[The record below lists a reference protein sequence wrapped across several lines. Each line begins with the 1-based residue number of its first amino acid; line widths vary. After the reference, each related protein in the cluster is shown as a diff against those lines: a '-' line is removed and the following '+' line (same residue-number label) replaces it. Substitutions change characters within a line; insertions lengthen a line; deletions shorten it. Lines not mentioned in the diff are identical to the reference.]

1 VLKLIPILVLLILN
15 ACGPDYDAASDVTG
29 LQFDGIDDYILI
41 EENVLPDSGDYTI
54 SIWVKADS
62 GNVGARTLISQ
73 SDTSGSP
80 FYFGSNS
87 GSDLSG
93 KIKMNQDWKSLESSP
108 FYLDSKWH
116 LYTIVND
123 GTIGDSSII
132 IDTSLFYIDGVE
144 ISTVMGEGKS
154 YPIDERFFIGT
165 MWDSSGEFFSGAI
178 DDISIWDRKLSS
190 KEISSIY
197 NSGIGLDPTIDSLD
211 YKGSENL
218 IAFWPFSEGADSS
231 VSDFSGNGYDGE
243 IFGASWINIDSKLEP
258 IIDSTL
264 IAESQNQNNSY
275 QKEIWGRVSGNDGK
289 SIYGASVIL
298 KGTHNDEFKWT
309 TNFQTN
315 RRGDYE
321 INDCQPWDEMIVSME
336 GYQTQKFIP
345 SDSIFLESPVDITLL
360 MKTEDDELVID
371 SAMLAEISRQA
382 EENYEMIQ
390 YMINSARQNQVVSI
404 PEGVHIISK
413 PITVNKKVNITIQ
426 GTLSSSIVLNDIHQ
440 PVFIINNSSNIVI
453 QRLSLGHEP
462 TIKGDH
468 DSEVVRINKGNNIY
482 VNSCEI
488 SGDAAIGLKAVGV
501 KSLTISSCFIHDN
514 SWFAFSFKD
523 CDNVTI
529 ENSQLIDNQEIMYKR
544 SSTVAL
550 HSNVIKD

>member
-1 VLKLIPILVLLILN
+1 MLKLIPILILLILN
-15 ACGPDYDAASDVTG
+15 ACGPDYDASSDVTG
-29 LQFDGIDDYILI
+29 LQFDGVDDYILI

-62 GNVGARTLISQ
+62 SNVGARTLISQ

-108 FYLDSKWH
+108 FYLDNKWH

-132 IDTSLFYIDGVE
+132 VDTSLFYVDGVE

-258 IIDSTL
+258 VIDSTL

-275 QKEIWGRVSGNDGK
+275 QKEIWGRVSDIDGK

-336 GYQTQKFIP
+336 GYQTQKFNP
-345 SDSIFLESPVDITLL
+345 LDSIFLESPVDITLL

-453 QRLSLGHEP
+453 QRLILGHEP
-462 TIKGDH
+462 NIKGDH

-488 SGDAAIGLKAVGV
+488 SGEAAIGLKAVGV

-529 ENSQLIDNQEIMYKR
+529 ENSQLIDNQEVMYKR

>member
-1 VLKLIPILVLLILN
+1 MLKLIPILVLLILN

-62 GNVGARTLISQ
+62 SNVGARTLISQ

-108 FYLDSKWH
+108 FYLDNKWH

-132 IDTSLFYIDGVE
+132 VDTSLFYVDGVE

-258 IIDSTL
+258 VIDSTL
-264 IAESQNQNNSY
+264 IAESENQNNSY
-275 QKEIWGRVSGNDGK
+275 QKEIWGRVSDIDGK

-336 GYQTQKFIP
+336 GYQTQKFNP
-345 SDSIFLESPVDITLL
+345 LDSIFLESPVDITLL
-360 MKTEDDELVID
+360 IKTEDDELVID

-488 SGDAAIGLKAVGV
+488 SGEAAIGLKAVGV

-529 ENSQLIDNQEIMYKR
+529 ENSQLIDNQEVMYKR

>member
-1 VLKLIPILVLLILN
+1 MLKLIPILVLLILN

-62 GNVGARTLISQ
+62 SNVGARTLISQ

-108 FYLDSKWH
+108 FYLDNKWH

-132 IDTSLFYIDGVE
+132 IDTSLFYVDGIE

-258 IIDSTL
+258 VIDSTL

-275 QKEIWGRVSGNDGK
+275 QKEIWGRVSDIDGK

-336 GYQTQKFIP
+336 GYQTQKFNP
-345 SDSIFLESPVDITLL
+345 LDSIFLESPVDITLL

-371 SAMLAEISRQA
+371 STMLAEISRQA

-413 PITVNKKVNITIQ
+413 PITVNKKINITIQ

-488 SGDAAIGLKAVGV
+488 SGEAAIGLKAVGV

-529 ENSQLIDNQEIMYKR
+529 ENSQLIDNQEVMYKR

>member
-1 VLKLIPILVLLILN
+1 MLKLIPILVLLILN
-15 ACGPDYDAASDVTG
+15 ACGSDYDAASDVTG

-62 GNVGARTLISQ
+62 SNVGARTLISQ

-93 KIKMNQDWKSLESSP
+93 KIKMNQDWKSLESLP
-108 FYLDSKWH
+108 FYLDNKWH

-132 IDTSLFYIDGVE
+132 VDTSLFYVDGVE

-218 IAFWPFSEGADSS
+218 IAFWPFSEGAASS

-258 IIDSTL
+258 VIDSTL
-264 IAESQNQNNSY
+264 IAESENQNNSY
-275 QKEIWGRVSGNDGK
+275 QKEIWGRVSDIDGK

-336 GYQTQKFIP
+336 GYQTQKFNP
-345 SDSIFLESPVDITLL
+345 LDSIFLESPVDITLL
-360 MKTEDDELVID
+360 IKTEDDELVID
-371 SAMLAEISRQA
+371 SAMLAEISMQA

-462 TIKGDH
+462 TIIGDH
-468 DSEVVRINKGNNIY
+468 DSEVVRIDKGNNNY

-488 SGDAAIGLKAVGV
+488 SGEAAIGLKAVGV

-529 ENSQLIDNQEIMYKR
+529 ENSQLIDNQEVMYKR

>member
-1 VLKLIPILVLLILN
+1 MLKLIPILVLLILN
-15 ACGPDYDAASDVTG
+15 ACGSDYDAASDVTG

-62 GNVGARTLISQ
+62 SNVGARTLISQ

-108 FYLDSKWH
+108 FYLDNKWH

-132 IDTSLFYIDGVE
+132 VDTSLFYVDGVE

-258 IIDSTL
+258 VIDSTL

-275 QKEIWGRVSGNDGK
+275 QKEIWGRVSDIDGK

-336 GYQTQKFIP
+336 GYQTQKFNP
-345 SDSIFLESPVDITLL
+345 LDSIFLESPVDITLL
-360 MKTEDDELVID
+360 IKTEDDELVID
-371 SAMLAEISRQA
+371 SAMLAEISMQA

-488 SGDAAIGLKAVGV
+488 SGEAAIGLKAVGV

-529 ENSQLIDNQEIMYKR
+529 ENSQLIDNQEVMYKR

>member
-1 VLKLIPILVLLILN
+1 MLKLIPILVLLILN
-15 ACGPDYDAASDVTG
+15 ACGSDYDAASDVTG

-62 GNVGARTLISQ
+62 SNVGARTLISQ

-108 FYLDSKWH
+108 FYLDNKWH

-132 IDTSLFYIDGVE
+132 VDTSLFYVDGVE

-258 IIDSTL
+258 VIDSTL

-275 QKEIWGRVSGNDGK
+275 QKEIWGRVSDIDGK

-336 GYQTQKFIP
+336 GYQTQKFNP
-345 SDSIFLESPVDITLL
+345 LDSIFLESPVDITLL
-360 MKTEDDELVID
+360 IKTEDDELVID
-371 SAMLAEISRQA
+371 SAMLAEISMQA

-453 QRLSLGHEP
+453 QRLSLGNEP

-488 SGDAAIGLKAVGV
+488 SGEAAIGLKAVGV

-529 ENSQLIDNQEIMYKR
+529 ENSQLIDNQEVMYKR

>member
-1 VLKLIPILVLLILN
+1 MLKLIPILVLLILN

-62 GNVGARTLISQ
+62 SNVGARTLISQ

-108 FYLDSKWH
+108 FYLDNKWH

-132 IDTSLFYIDGVE
+132 VDTSLFYVDGVE

-258 IIDSTL
+258 VIDSTL

-275 QKEIWGRVSGNDGK
+275 QKEIWGRVSDIDGK

-336 GYQTQKFIP
+336 GYQTKKFNP
-345 SDSIFLESPVDITLL
+345 LDSIFLESPVDITLL

-488 SGDAAIGLKAVGV
+488 SGEAAIGLKAVGV

-529 ENSQLIDNQEIMYKR
+529 ENSQLIDNQEVMYKR

>member
-1 VLKLIPILVLLILN
+1 MLKLIPFLVLLILN

-62 GNVGARTLISQ
+62 SNVGARTLISQ

-108 FYLDSKWH
+108 FYLDNKWH

-132 IDTSLFYIDGVE
+132 IDTSLFYVDGVE

-258 IIDSTL
+258 VIDSTL

-275 QKEIWGRVSGNDGK
+275 QKEIWGRVSDIGGK

-336 GYQTQKFIP
+336 GYQTQKFNP
-345 SDSIFLESPVDITLL
+345 LDSIFLESPVDITLL

-371 SAMLAEISRQA
+371 SVMLAEISMQA

-440 PVFIINNSSNIVI
+440 PVFVINNSSNIVI

-488 SGDAAIGLKAVGV
+488 SGEAAIGLKAVGV

-529 ENSQLIDNQEIMYKR
+529 ENSQLIDNQEVMYKR

>member
-1 VLKLIPILVLLILN
+1 MLKLIPILVLLILN

-62 GNVGARTLISQ
+62 SNVGARTLISQ

-108 FYLDSKWH
+108 FYLDNKWH

-132 IDTSLFYIDGVE
+132 IDTSLFYVDGVE
-144 ISTVMGEGKS
+144 TSTVMGEGKS

-258 IIDSTL
+258 VIDSTL
-264 IAESQNQNNSY
+264 IAESQNQHNSY
-275 QKEIWGRVSGNDGK
+275 QKEIWGRVSDIDGN

-336 GYQTQKFIP
+336 GYQTQKFNP
-345 SDSIFLESPVDITLL
+345 LDSIFLESPVDITLL

-371 SAMLAEISRQA
+371 SVMLAEISRQA

-440 PVFIINNSSNIVI
+440 PVFVINNSSNIVI

-488 SGDAAIGLKAVGV
+488 SGEAAIGLKAVGV

-529 ENSQLIDNQEIMYKR
+529 ENSQLIDNQEVMYKR

>member
-1 VLKLIPILVLLILN
+1 MLKLIPILILLILN

-62 GNVGARTLISQ
+62 SNVGARTLISQ

-87 GSDLSG
+87 GPDLSG

-108 FYLDSKWH
+108 FYLDNKWH

-144 ISTVMGEGKS
+144 ISAVMGEGKS

-258 IIDSTL
+258 VIDSTL

-275 QKEIWGRVSGNDGK
+275 QKEIWGRVSDIDGK

-336 GYQTQKFIP
+336 GYQTQKFNP
-345 SDSIFLESPVDITLL
+345 LDSIFLESPVDITLL

-371 SAMLAEISRQA
+371 SAMLAEISKQA

-440 PVFIINNSSNIVI
+440 PVFVINNSSNIVI

-488 SGDAAIGLKAVGV
+488 SGEAAIGLKAVGV

-529 ENSQLIDNQEIMYKR
+529 ENSQLIDNQEVMYKR

>member
-1 VLKLIPILVLLILN
+1 MLKLIPILVLLILN

-62 GNVGARTLISQ
+62 SNVGARTLISQ

-108 FYLDSKWH
+108 FYLDNKWH

-132 IDTSLFYIDGVE
+132 IDTSLFYVDGIE

-258 IIDSTL
+258 VIDSTL

-275 QKEIWGRVSGNDGK
+275 QKEIWGRVSDIDGK

-336 GYQTQKFIP
+336 GYQTQKFNP
-345 SDSIFLESPVDITLL
+345 LDSIFLESPVDITLL
-360 MKTEDDELVID
+360 MTTEDDELVID
-371 SAMLAEISRQA
+371 SVMLAEISRQA

-440 PVFIINNSSNIVI
+440 PVFVINNSSNIVI

-488 SGDAAIGLKAVGV
+488 SGEAAIGLKAVGV

-529 ENSQLIDNQEIMYKR
+529 ENSQLIDNQEVMYKR

>member
-1 VLKLIPILVLLILN
+1 MLKLIPILVLLILN

-62 GNVGARTLISQ
+62 SNVGARTLISQ

-108 FYLDSKWH
+108 FYLDNKWH

-132 IDTSLFYIDGVE
+132 IDTSLFYVDGIE

-258 IIDSTL
+258 VIDSTL

-275 QKEIWGRVSGNDGK
+275 QKEIWGRVSDIDGK

-336 GYQTQKFIP
+336 GYQTQKFNP
-345 SDSIFLESPVDITLL
+345 LDSIFLESPVDITLL
-360 MKTEDDELVID
+360 MKTEDYELVID
-371 SAMLAEISRQA
+371 SAMLAEISKQA

-440 PVFIINNSSNIVI
+440 PVFVINNSSNIVI

-488 SGDAAIGLKAVGV
+488 SGEAAIGLKAVGV

-529 ENSQLIDNQEIMYKR
+529 ENSQLIDNQEVMYKR

>member
-1 VLKLIPILVLLILN
+1 MLKLIPILVLLILN

-62 GNVGARTLISQ
+62 SNVGARTLISQ

-108 FYLDSKWH
+108 FYLDNKWH

-132 IDTSLFYIDGVE
+132 IDTSLFYVDGVE

-258 IIDSTL
+258 VIDSTL

-275 QKEIWGRVSGNDGK
+275 QKEIWGRVSDNDGK

-336 GYQTQKFIP
+336 GYQTQKFNP

-488 SGDAAIGLKAVGV
+488 SGEAAIGLKAVGV

-529 ENSQLIDNQEIMYKR
+529 ENSQLIDNQEVMYKR

>member
-1 VLKLIPILVLLILN
+1 MLKLIPILVLLILN

-62 GNVGARTLISQ
+62 SNVGARTLISQ

-108 FYLDSKWH
+108 FYLDNKWH

-132 IDTSLFYIDGVE
+132 IDTSLFYVDGVE

-258 IIDSTL
+258 VIDSTL

-275 QKEIWGRVSGNDGK
+275 QKEIWGRVSDIDGK

-336 GYQTQKFIP
+336 GYQTQKFNP
-345 SDSIFLESPVDITLL
+345 LDSIFLESPVDITLL

-371 SAMLAEISRQA
+371 SAMLAEISKQA

-488 SGDAAIGLKAVGV
+488 SGEAAIGLKAVGV

-529 ENSQLIDNQEIMYKR
+529 ENSQLIDNQEVMYKR

>member
-1 VLKLIPILVLLILN
+1 MFKLIPILVLLILN

-62 GNVGARTLISQ
+62 SNVGARTLISQ

-108 FYLDSKWH
+108 FYLDNKWH

-144 ISTVMGEGKS
+144 ISAVMGEGKS

-197 NSGIGLDPTIDSLD
+197 NSGIGLDPTTDSLD

-258 IIDSTL
+258 VIDSTL
-264 IAESQNQNNSY
+264 IAEPQNQNNSY
-275 QKEIWGRVSGNDGK
+275 QKEIWGRVSDIDGK

-336 GYQTQKFIP
+336 GYQTQKFNP
-345 SDSIFLESPVDITLL
+345 LDSIFLESPVDITLL

-371 SAMLAEISRQA
+371 SAMLAEISKQA

-488 SGDAAIGLKAVGV
+488 SGEAAIGLKAVGV

-529 ENSQLIDNQEIMYKR
+529 ENSQLIDNQEVMYKR

>member
-1 VLKLIPILVLLILN
+1 MLKLIPILVLLILN

-62 GNVGARTLISQ
+62 SNVGARTLISQ

-108 FYLDSKWH
+108 FYLDNKWH

-132 IDTSLFYIDGVE
+132 IDTSLFYVDGVE

-258 IIDSTL
+258 VIDSTL

-275 QKEIWGRVSGNDGK
+275 QKEIWGRVSDIDGK

-336 GYQTQKFIP
+336 GYQTQKFNP
-345 SDSIFLESPVDITLL
+345 LDSIFSESPVDITLL
-360 MKTEDDELVID
+360 MKTEDDELLID
-371 SAMLAEISRQA
+371 SAMLAEISKQA

-488 SGDAAIGLKAVGV
+488 SGEAAIGLKAVGV

-529 ENSQLIDNQEIMYKR
+529 ENSQLIDNQEVMYKR

>member
-1 VLKLIPILVLLILN
+1 MLKLIPILVLLILN

-62 GNVGARTLISQ
+62 SNVGARTLISQ

-108 FYLDSKWH
+108 FYLDNKWH

-132 IDTSLFYIDGVE
+132 IDTSLFYVDGVE

-258 IIDSTL
+258 VIDSTL

-275 QKEIWGRVSGNDGK
+275 QKEIWGRVSDIDGK

-336 GYQTQKFIP
+336 GYQTQKFNP
-345 SDSIFLESPVDITLL
+345 LDSIFLESPVDITLL

-371 SAMLAEISRQA
+371 SALLAEISRQA

-488 SGDAAIGLKAVGV
+488 SGEAAIGLKAVGV

-529 ENSQLIDNQEIMYKR
+529 ENSQLIDNQEVMYKR

>member
-1 VLKLIPILVLLILN
+1 MLKLIPILVLLILN

-108 FYLDSKWH
+108 FYLDNKWH

-132 IDTSLFYIDGVE
+132 IDTSLFYVDGVE

-218 IAFWPFSEGADSS
+218 IAFWPFTEGSDSS

-258 IIDSTL
+258 VIDSTL

-275 QKEIWGRVSGNDGK
+275 QKEIWGRVSDIDGK

-336 GYQTQKFIP
+336 GYQTQKFNP

-360 MKTEDDELVID
+360 MKTEDDESVID
-371 SAMLAEISRQA
+371 SAMYAELSRQA

-426 GTLSSSIVLNDIHQ
+426 GTLSSSIVLNDIHK

-488 SGDAAIGLKAVGV
+488 SGEAAIGLKAVGV

-529 ENSQLIDNQEIMYKR
+529 ENSQLIDNQEVMYKR

>member
-1 VLKLIPILVLLILN
+1 MLKLIPILVLLILN

-62 GNVGARTLISQ
+62 SNVGARTLISQ

-80 FYFGSNS
+80 FYFGFNS

-108 FYLDSKWH
+108 FYLDNKWH

-132 IDTSLFYIDGVE
+132 IDTSLFYVDGIE

-258 IIDSTL
+258 VIDSTL
-264 IAESQNQNNSY
+264 IVESQNQNNSY
-275 QKEIWGRVSGNDGK
+275 QKEIWGRVSDIDGK

-336 GYQTQKFIP
+336 GYQTQKFNP
-345 SDSIFLESPVDITLL
+345 LDSIFLESPVDITLL

-371 SAMLAEISRQA
+371 SVMLAEISRQA

-426 GTLSSSIVLNDIHQ
+426 GTLSSSIVLKDIHQ
-440 PVFIINNSSNIVI
+440 PVFVINNSSNIVI

-488 SGDAAIGLKAVGV
+488 SGEAAIGLKAVGV

-529 ENSQLIDNQEIMYKR
+529 ENSQLIDNQEVMYKR

-550 HSNVIKD
+550 HSNVTKD

>member
-108 FYLDSKWH
+108 FYLDNKWH

-123 GTIGDSSII
+123 GIIGDSSII

-144 ISTVMGEGKS
+144 ISTVMGDGKS
-154 YPIDERFFIGT
+154 YPVDERFFIGT

-258 IIDSTL
+258 VIDSTL

-336 GYQTQKFIP
+336 GYQTQKFNP

-468 DSEVVRINKGNNIY
+468 DSEVVKINKGNNIY

-488 SGDAAIGLKAVGV
+488 SGEAAIGLKAVGV

-529 ENSQLIDNQEIMYKR
+529 ENSQLIDNQEVMYKR

>member
-1 VLKLIPILVLLILN
+1 MLKLIPILVLLILN

-62 GNVGARTLISQ
+62 SNVGARTLISQ

-123 GTIGDSSII
+123 GTIGDSSTV

-144 ISTVMGEGKS
+144 ISTVMGDGKS
-154 YPIDERFFIGT
+154 YPVDERFFIGT

-190 KEISSIY
+190 KEISAIY

-258 IIDSTL
+258 VIDSTL

-336 GYQTQKFIP
+336 GYQTQKFNP

-488 SGDAAIGLKAVGV
+488 SGEAAIGLKAVGV
-501 KSLTISSCFIHDN
+501 KSLTISSCFVHDN

>member
-62 GNVGARTLISQ
+62 SNVGARTLISQ

-87 GSDLSG
+87 GSDASG

-108 FYLDSKWH
+108 FYLDNKWH

-132 IDTSLFYIDGVE
+132 IDTSLFYVDGVE

-258 IIDSTL
+258 VIDSTL

-275 QKEIWGRVSGNDGK
+275 QKEIWGRVSDNDGK

-336 GYQTQKFIP
+336 GYQTQKFNP
-345 SDSIFLESPVDITLL
+345 LDSIFLESPVDITLL

-371 SAMLAEISRQA
+371 SVMLAEISRQA

-404 PEGVHIISK
+404 PEGIHIISK

-488 SGDAAIGLKAVGV
+488 SGEAAIGLKAVGV

-529 ENSQLIDNQEIMYKR
+529 ENSQLIDNQEVMYKR

>member
-1 VLKLIPILVLLILN
+1 MLKLIPILVLLILN

-29 LQFDGIDDYILI
+29 LQFDGIDDFILI

-62 GNVGARTLISQ
+62 SNVGARTLISQ

-108 FYLDSKWH
+108 FYLDNKWH

-132 IDTSLFYIDGVE
+132 IDTSLFYVDGVE

-258 IIDSTL
+258 VIDSTL

-275 QKEIWGRVSGNDGK
+275 QKEIWGRVSDIDGK

-336 GYQTQKFIP
+336 GYQTQKFNP
-345 SDSIFLESPVDITLL
+345 LDSIFLESPVDITLL

-488 SGDAAIGLKAVGV
+488 SGEAAIGLKAVGV

-529 ENSQLIDNQEIMYKR
+529 ENSQLIDNQEVMYKR

>member
-1 VLKLIPILVLLILN
+1 MLKLIPILVLLILN

-62 GNVGARTLISQ
+62 SNVGARTLISQ

-80 FYFGSNS
+80 FFFGSNS

-108 FYLDSKWH
+108 FYLDNKWH

-132 IDTSLFYIDGVE
+132 IDTSLFYVDGVE

-258 IIDSTL
+258 VIDSTL

-275 QKEIWGRVSGNDGK
+275 QKEIWGRVSDIDGK

-336 GYQTQKFIP
+336 GYQTQKFNP
-345 SDSIFLESPVDITLL
+345 LDSIFLESPADITLL

-404 PEGVHIISK
+404 PEGVHIISR

-440 PVFIINNSSNIVI
+440 PVFVINNSSNIVI

-488 SGDAAIGLKAVGV
+488 SGEAAIGLKAVGV

-529 ENSQLIDNQEIMYKR
+529 ENSQLIDNQEVMYKR

>member
-1 VLKLIPILVLLILN
+1 MLKLIPILVLLILN
-15 ACGPDYDAASDVTG
+15 ACGPDYNAASDVTG

-62 GNVGARTLISQ
+62 SNVGARTLISQ

-108 FYLDSKWH
+108 FYLDNKWH

-132 IDTSLFYIDGVE
+132 IDTSLFYVDGVE
-144 ISTVMGEGKS
+144 ISSVMGQGKS

-258 IIDSTL
+258 VIDSTL
-264 IAESQNQNNSY
+264 IAEPQNQNNSY
-275 QKEIWGRVSGNDGK
+275 QKEIWGRVSDNDGK

-336 GYQTQKFIP
+336 GYQTQKFNP
-345 SDSIFLESPVDITLL
+345 SDSIFLESPIDITLL

-371 SAMLAEISRQA
+371 SVMLAEISRQA

-453 QRLSLGHEP
+453 QRLILGHEP
-462 TIKGDH
+462 NIKGDH

-488 SGDAAIGLKAVGV
+488 SGEAAIGLKAVGV

-529 ENSQLIDNQEIMYKR
+529 ENSQLIDNQEVMYKR

>member
-62 GNVGARTLISQ
+62 SNVGARTLISQ

-80 FYFGSNS
+80 FFFGSNS

-108 FYLDSKWH
+108 FYLDNKWH

-132 IDTSLFYIDGVE
+132 IDTSLFYVDGVE

-154 YPIDERFFIGT
+154 YPIDEQFFIGT

-258 IIDSTL
+258 VIDSTL

-275 QKEIWGRVSGNDGK
+275 QKEIWGRVSDIDGK

-336 GYQTQKFIP
+336 GYQTQKFNP
-345 SDSIFLESPVDITLL
+345 LDSIFLESPVDITLL

-371 SAMLAEISRQA
+371 SVMLAEISRQA

-440 PVFIINNSSNIVI
+440 PVFVINNSSNIVI

-488 SGDAAIGLKAVGV
+488 SGEAAIGLKAVGV

-529 ENSQLIDNQEIMYKR
+529 ENSQLIDNQEVMYKR

>member
-62 GNVGARTLISQ
+62 SNVGARTLISQ

-108 FYLDSKWH
+108 FYLDNKWH

-132 IDTSLFYIDGVE
+132 IDTSLFYVDGVE

-218 IAFWPFSEGADSS
+218 IAFWPLSEGADSS

-258 IIDSTL
+258 VIDSTL

-275 QKEIWGRVSGNDGK
+275 QKEIWGRVSDIDGK

-298 KGTHNDEFKWT
+298 KGTHNDEFKWA

-336 GYQTQKFIP
+336 GYQTQKFNP
-345 SDSIFLESPVDITLL
+345 LDSIFLESPVDITLL

-488 SGDAAIGLKAVGV
+488 SGEAAIGLKAVGV

-529 ENSQLIDNQEIMYKR
+529 ENSQLIDNQEVMYKR

>member
-1 VLKLIPILVLLILN
+1 MLKLIPILVLLILN

-29 LQFDGIDDYILI
+29 LQFDGVDDYILI

-62 GNVGARTLISQ
+62 SNVGARTLISQ

-108 FYLDSKWH
+108 FYLDNKWH

-132 IDTSLFYIDGVE
+132 IDTSLFYVDGVE

-258 IIDSTL
+258 VIDSIL
-264 IAESQNQNNSY
+264 ISEPQNQNNSY
-275 QKEIWGRVSGNDGK
+275 QKEIWGRVSNIDGK

-336 GYQTQKFIP
+336 GYQTQKFNP
-345 SDSIFLESPVDITLL
+345 LDSIFLESPVDITLL

-371 SAMLAEISRQA
+371 SAMLAEISKQA

-440 PVFIINNSSNIVI
+440 PVFVINNSSNIVI

-488 SGDAAIGLKAVGV
+488 SGEAAIGLKAVGV

-529 ENSQLIDNQEIMYKR
+529 ENSQLIDNQEVMYKR

>member
-1 VLKLIPILVLLILN
+1 MLKLIPILVLLILN

-29 LQFDGIDDYILI
+29 LQFDGVDDYILI

-62 GNVGARTLISQ
+62 SNVGARTLISQ

-108 FYLDSKWH
+108 FYLDNKWH

-132 IDTSLFYIDGVE
+132 IDTSLFYVDGVE

-258 IIDSTL
+258 VIDSTL

-275 QKEIWGRVSGNDGK
+275 QKEIWGRVSDIDGK

-336 GYQTQKFIP
+336 GYQTQKFNP
-345 SDSIFLESPVDITLL
+345 LDSIFLESPVDITLL

-371 SAMLAEISRQA
+371 SVMLAEISRQA

-488 SGDAAIGLKAVGV
+488 SGEAAIGLKAVGV

-529 ENSQLIDNQEIMYKR
+529 ENSQLIDNQEVMYKR

>member
-1 VLKLIPILVLLILN
+1 MLKLIPILVLLILN

-62 GNVGARTLISQ
+62 SNFGARTLISQ

-108 FYLDSKWH
+108 FYLDNKWH

-132 IDTSLFYIDGVE
+132 VDTSLFYVDGVE

-258 IIDSTL
+258 VIDSTL

-275 QKEIWGRVSGNDGK
+275 QKEIWGRVSDIDGK

-336 GYQTQKFIP
+336 GYQTQKFNP
-345 SDSIFLESPVDITLL
+345 LDSIFLESPVDITLL

-371 SAMLAEISRQA
+371 SAMLAEISMQA

-488 SGDAAIGLKAVGV
+488 SGEAAIGLKAVGV

-529 ENSQLIDNQEIMYKR
+529 ENSQLIDNQEVMYKR

>member
-1 VLKLIPILVLLILN
+1 MLKLIPILVLFILN

-62 GNVGARTLISQ
+62 SNVGARTLISQ

-108 FYLDSKWH
+108 FYLDNKWH

-132 IDTSLFYIDGVE
+132 IDTSLFYVDGVE

-258 IIDSTL
+258 VIDSTL

-275 QKEIWGRVSGNDGK
+275 QKEIWGRVSDIDGK
-289 SIYGASVIL
+289 SIYGASMIL

-336 GYQTQKFIP
+336 GYQTQKFNP
-345 SDSIFLESPVDITLL
+345 LDSIFLESPVDITLL
-360 MKTEDDELVID
+360 MTTEDDELVID
-371 SAMLAEISRQA
+371 SVMLAEISRQA

-440 PVFIINNSSNIVI
+440 PVFVINNSSNIVI

-488 SGDAAIGLKAVGV
+488 SGEAAIGLKAVGV

-529 ENSQLIDNQEIMYKR
+529 ENSQLIDNQEVMYKR

>member
-1 VLKLIPILVLLILN
+1 MLKLIPILVLLILK

-62 GNVGARTLISQ
+62 SNVGARTLISQ

-108 FYLDSKWH
+108 FYLDNKWH

-132 IDTSLFYIDGVE
+132 IDTSLFYVDGIE

-258 IIDSTL
+258 VIDSTL

-275 QKEIWGRVSGNDGK
+275 QKEIWGRVSDIDGK

-321 INDCQPWDEMIVSME
+321 INDCQPWDEMIVSIE
-336 GYQTQKFIP
+336 GYQTQKFNP
-345 SDSIFLESPVDITLL
+345 LDSIFLESPVDITLL

-371 SAMLAEISRQA
+371 SAMLAEISKQA

-404 PEGVHIISK
+404 PKGVHIISK

-440 PVFIINNSSNIVI
+440 PVFVINNSSNIVI

-488 SGDAAIGLKAVGV
+488 SGEAAIGLKAVGV

-529 ENSQLIDNQEIMYKR
+529 ENSQLIDNQEVMYKR

>member
-1 VLKLIPILVLLILN
+1 MLKLIPILVLFILN

-62 GNVGARTLISQ
+62 SNVGARTLISQ

-108 FYLDSKWH
+108 FYLDNKWH

-132 IDTSLFYIDGVE
+132 IDTSLFYVDGVE

-258 IIDSTL
+258 VIDSTL

-275 QKEIWGRVSGNDGK
+275 QKEIWGRVSDIDGK

-336 GYQTQKFIP
+336 GYQTQKFNP
-345 SDSIFLESPVDITLL
+345 LDSIFLESPVDITLL

-371 SAMLAEISRQA
+371 SAMLAEISKQA

-440 PVFIINNSSNIVI
+440 PVFVINNSSNIVI

-488 SGDAAIGLKAVGV
+488 SGEAAIGLKAVGV

-529 ENSQLIDNQEIMYKR
+529 ENSQLIDNQEVMYKR

>member
-1 VLKLIPILVLLILN
+1 MLKLIPILVLLILN

-62 GNVGARTLISQ
+62 SNVGARTLISQ

-108 FYLDSKWH
+108 FYLDNKWH

-132 IDTSLFYIDGVE
+132 IDTSLFYVDGVE

-218 IAFWPFSEGADSS
+218 IAFWPFNEGADSS

-258 IIDSTL
+258 VIDSTL

-275 QKEIWGRVSGNDGK
+275 QKEIWGRVSDIDGK

-336 GYQTQKFIP
+336 GYQTQKFNP
-345 SDSIFLESPVDITLL
+345 LDSIFLESPVDITLL

-371 SAMLAEISRQA
+371 SALLAEISKQA

-488 SGDAAIGLKAVGV
+488 SGEAAIGLKAVGV

-529 ENSQLIDNQEIMYKR
+529 ENSQLIDNQEVMYKR

>member
-1 VLKLIPILVLLILN
+1 MLKLIPILVLLILN

-62 GNVGARTLISQ
+62 SNVGARTLISQ

-108 FYLDSKWH
+108 FYLDNKWH

-132 IDTSLFYIDGVE
+132 IDTSLFYVDGVE

-165 MWDSSGEFFSGAI
+165 MWDSSGEFFSGAL

-258 IIDSTL
+258 VIDSTL

-275 QKEIWGRVSGNDGK
+275 QREIWGRVSDIDGK

-336 GYQTQKFIP
+336 GYQTQKFNP
-345 SDSIFLESPVDITLL
+345 LDSIFLESPVDITLL

-426 GTLSSSIVLNDIHQ
+426 GTLSSSIILNDIHQ

-488 SGDAAIGLKAVGV
+488 SGEAAIGLKAVGV

-529 ENSQLIDNQEIMYKR
+529 ENSQLIDNQEVMYKR

>member
-1 VLKLIPILVLLILN
+1 MLKLIPILVLLILN

-62 GNVGARTLISQ
+62 SNVGARTLISQ

-108 FYLDSKWH
+108 FYLDNKWH

-132 IDTSLFYIDGVE
+132 IDTSLFYVDGVE

-258 IIDSTL
+258 VIDSIL

-275 QKEIWGRVSGNDGK
+275 QKEIWGRVSDIDGK

-336 GYQTQKFIP
+336 GYQTQKFNP
-345 SDSIFLESPVDITLL
+345 LDSIFLESPVDITLL

-371 SAMLAEISRQA
+371 SAMLAEISKQA

-440 PVFIINNSSNIVI
+440 PVFVINNSSNIVI

-488 SGDAAIGLKAVGV
+488 SGEAAIGLKAVGV

-529 ENSQLIDNQEIMYKR
+529 ENSQLIDNQEVMYKR

>member
-1 VLKLIPILVLLILN
+1 MLKLIPILVLLILN

-62 GNVGARTLISQ
+62 SNVGARTLISQ
-73 SDTSGSP
+73 SDTSGNE

-108 FYLDSKWH
+108 FYLDNKWH

-132 IDTSLFYIDGVE
+132 IDTSLFYVDGVE

-258 IIDSTL
+258 VIDSTL

-275 QKEIWGRVSGNDGK
+275 QKEIWGRVSDIDGK

-336 GYQTQKFIP
+336 GYQTQKFNP
-345 SDSIFLESPVDITLL
+345 LDSIFLESPVDITLL

-488 SGDAAIGLKAVGV
+488 SGEAAIGLKAVGV

-529 ENSQLIDNQEIMYKR
+529 ENSQLIDNQEVMYKR

>member
-1 VLKLIPILVLLILN
+1 MLKLIPILVLLILN
-15 ACGPDYDAASDVTG
+15 ACGSDYDAASDVTG

-62 GNVGARTLISQ
+62 NNVGARTLISQ

-108 FYLDSKWH
+108 FYLDNKWH

-132 IDTSLFYIDGVE
+132 IDTSLFYVDGVE

-258 IIDSTL
+258 VIDSTL

-275 QKEIWGRVSGNDGK
+275 QKEIWGRVSDIDGK

-336 GYQTQKFIP
+336 GYQTQKFNP
-345 SDSIFLESPVDITLL
+345 LDSIFLESPVDITLL

-488 SGDAAIGLKAVGV
+488 SGEAAIGLKAVGV

-529 ENSQLIDNQEIMYKR
+529 ENSQLIDNQEVMYKR

>member
-1 VLKLIPILVLLILN
+1 MLKLIPILVLLILN
-15 ACGPDYDAASDVTG
+15 ACGPDYDAASDITG

-62 GNVGARTLISQ
+62 SNVGARTLISQ

-87 GSDLSG
+87 GSDLTG
-93 KIKMNQDWKSLESSP
+93 EIKMNQDWKSLESSP
-108 FYLDSKWH
+108 FYLDNKWH

-132 IDTSLFYIDGVE
+132 IDTSLFYVDGVE

-258 IIDSTL
+258 VIDSTL

-275 QKEIWGRVSGNDGK
+275 QKEIWGRVSDIDGK

-298 KGTHNDEFKWT
+298 KGTHNDEFKWA

-336 GYQTQKFIP
+336 GYQTQKFNP
-345 SDSIFLESPVDITLL
+345 LDSIFLESPVDITLL

-488 SGDAAIGLKAVGV
+488 SGEAAIGLKAVGV

-529 ENSQLIDNQEIMYKR
+529 ENSQLIDNQEVMYKR

>member
-1 VLKLIPILVLLILN
+1 MLKLIPILVLFILN

-62 GNVGARTLISQ
+62 SNVGARTLISQ

-108 FYLDSKWH
+108 FYLDNKWH

-132 IDTSLFYIDGVE
+132 IDTSLFYVDGVE

-258 IIDSTL
+258 VIDSTL

-275 QKEIWGRVSGNDGK
+275 QKEIWGRVSDIDGK

-336 GYQTQKFIP
+336 GYQTQKFNP
-345 SDSIFLESPVDITLL
+345 LDSIFLESPVDITLL

-371 SAMLAEISRQA
+371 SVMLAEISRQA

-440 PVFIINNSSNIVI
+440 PVFVINMLSSVLMPPKFIYFSN
-453 QRLSLGHEP
+453 LS
-462 TIKGDH
+462 
-468 DSEVVRINKGNNIY
+468 
-482 VNSCEI
+482 
-488 SGDAAIGLKAVGV
+488 
-501 KSLTISSCFIHDN
+501 
-514 SWFAFSFKD
+514 
-523 CDNVTI
+523 
-529 ENSQLIDNQEIMYKR
+529 
-544 SSTVAL
+544 
-550 HSNVIKD
+550 